1 MTSYV
6 NVFTGDVIQPTDVSY
21 RSFSISTN
29 LTLAW
34 PLDGNALGNYAARI
48 MQVTANSGSLSI
60 FMPPAN
66 ETSVGTDSLIRNVG
80 ANTFTVKDNAGG
92 TIISVAAGEAK
103 YIYVTNNSTAAG
115 TWGIISFGVG
125 SSSADAASLA
135 GYGLKA
141 ISTTLN
147 QSHPV
152 STTATT
158 YTANSTYRAKT
169 SVWTGGVGTITLDS
183 AATLGDDWFM
193 LIRNGGTGLLTV
205 DCSGADTING
215 DPNLALQIND
225 STFICCSGTSFFT
238 VGLGQATTFAY
249 SQLVLPVVSGTYT
262 LTPSQAQNTII
273 KVTGA
278 LTGAVTVQFPAAVQ
292 VYFVLNQ
299 TTGAFNV
306 TFETGVVGGLT
317 ATLQPNQQATLVC
330 DSVNILNATTVITG
344 ALAVSLI
351 DGSVGAPSLNFATE
365 TNTGMYK
372 AGTNQIGWAVA
383 GVAKMRLTSDGLS
396 GGAF

>member
-92 TIISVAAGEAK
+92 TIISVATGEAK

-330 DSVNILNATTVITG
+330 DSVNVLNATTVITG